1 VDEAIATN
9 NYSLLFSIFNPSL
22 SSTTSSPSWE
32 QLGQG
37 EQRSLSS
44 YIIKACISSPT
55 FLTTALANKTTD
67 DTDQTI
73 LTLLL
78 KCLNHLPPTV
88 EKAMD
93 NQLRNILFQYYVD
106 VECDYRTAAQV
117 LAGMR
122 MEGEDTNSVYY
133 TSPVEM
139 TDVYVKIAECF
150 LEEDDAVEADSFVT
164 KAGTSVE
171 LIGRC
176 SGTDDD
182 GEEERKKHVPL
193 ILRYKS
199 TYARV
204 LDSNRRFLQAAGRYH
219 ELSQFGMTDGNVDG
233 EQDKKAREDDDQCK
247 SVVVNPNDLL
257 EFLGRAATCAIL
269 APSSPQCQRVLGLI
283 FKDERLS
290 QLDTLAHF
298 ETHSAILTKMYMN
311 QVIRHDN
318 DLSTFE
324 KSLCDHQ
331 RAIMSDGLTIIQR
344 AIIEHNMVAVSHL
357 YHTIYFD
364 ELGVL
369 LDVSNERAE
378 TVAAK
383 MIVDGSLKGGSID
396 QVEGMLVFD
405 NMSNGEV
412 EGYSSGSMSRGGSGS
427 QSLVAWDEA
436 ITSFCVQLNRVTDAI
451 RA

>member
-1 VDEAIATN
+1 MYNE
-9 NYSLLFSIFNPSL
+9 
-22 SSTTSSPSWE
+22 
-32 QLGQG
+32 
-37 EQRSLSS
+37 
-44 YIIKACISSPT
+44 
-55 FLTTALANKTTD
+55 
-67 DTDQTI
+67 
-73 LTLLL
+73 
-78 KCLNHLPPTV
+78 
-88 EKAMD
+88 
-93 NQLRNILFQYYVD
+93 LRNILFQHYVD
-106 VECDYRTAAQV
+106 VECDFRAAAQV

-122 MEGEDTNSVYY
+122 MEREDENSVYY
-133 TSPVEM
+133 MSPVEM

-164 KAGTSVE
+164 KAGTAVE
-171 LIGRC
+171 SIGRDTG
-176 SGTDDD
+176 GTED
-182 GEEERKKHVPL
+182 GGEAERNNHVPL

-204 LDSNRRFLQAAGRYH
+204 QDSNRKFLEAAGRYH
-219 ELSQFGMTDGNVDG
+219 ELSQFGMTISDTADG
-233 EQDKKAREDDDQCK
+233 EKDANNGKDDNQGQVG
-247 SVVVNPNDLL
+247 VVVDPNDLL
-257 EFLGRAATCAIL
+257 DFLGRATTCAIL

-290 QLDTLAHF
+290 QLDSLAHF

-311 QVIRHDN
+311 QVIRHDK

-324 KSLCDHQ
+324 KSLADHQ
-331 RAIMSDGLTIIQR
+331 RAIMSDGLTIMQR

-364 ELGVL
+364 ELGAL
-369 LDVSNERAE
+369 LDLSTERAE

-396 QVEGMLVFD
+396 QVEGMLVFNNMD
-405 NMSNGEV
+405 NAGGMEGHSGGNMSG
-412 EGYSSGSMSRGGSGS
+412 GGSGS

-436 ITSFCVQLNRVTDAI
+436 ITSFCVHLNRVTDAI

>member
-1 VDEAIATN
+1 
-9 NYSLLFSIFNPSL
+9 
-22 SSTTSSPSWE
+22 
-32 QLGQG
+32 
-37 EQRSLSS
+37 
-44 YIIKACISSPT
+44 
-55 FLTTALANKTTD
+55 
-67 DTDQTI
+67 
-73 LTLLL
+73 
-78 KCLNHLPPTV
+78 
-88 EKAMD
+88 MD
-93 NQLRNILFQYYVD
+93 NQLRHILFQHYVD

-122 MEGEDTNSVYY
+122 MEGDDATSVYF
-133 TSPVEM
+133 TTPVEM

-164 KAGTSVE
+164 KAGASVE
-171 LIGRC
+171 LIG
-176 SGTDDD
+176 GGGGADD
-182 GEEERKKHVPL
+182 GGEAERKKHVPL

-199 TYARV
+199 TYAKV
-204 LDSNRRFLQAAGRYH
+204 LDANRRFLQAAGRYH
-219 ELSQFGMTDGNVDG
+219 ELSQFGSTPNTTSDGG
-233 EQDKKAREDDDQCK
+233 QDKKSADNDGDENSGDNDGQHVA
-247 SVVVNPNDLL
+247 SVVVNSNDLL

-269 APSSPQCQRVLGLI
+269 APSSSQCQRILGLV

-290 QLDTLAHF
+290 QLDAIPHF

-318 DLSTFE
+318 DLTTFD

-331 RAIMSDGLTIIQR
+331 RAIMGDGLTVIQR

-357 YHTIYFD
+357 YQTIYFD
-364 ELGVL
+364 ELAVL

-405 NMSNGEV
+405 KMCSNG
-412 EGYSSGSMSRGGSGS
+412 GGNTNGGANG
-427 QSLVAWDEA
+427 LAAWDES

>member
-1 VDEAIATN
+1 
-9 NYSLLFSIFNPSL
+9 
-22 SSTTSSPSWE
+22 
-32 QLGQG
+32 
-37 EQRSLSS
+37 
-44 YIIKACISSPT
+44 
-55 FLTTALANKTTD
+55 
-67 DTDQTI
+67 
-73 LTLLL
+73 
-78 KCLNHLPPTV
+78 
-88 EKAMD
+88 MD
-93 NQLRNILFQYYVD
+93 NQLRHILFQHYVD

-122 MEGEDTNSVYY
+122 MEGDDATSVYF
-133 TSPVEM
+133 TTPVEM

-164 KAGTSVE
+164 KAGASVE
-171 LIGRC
+171 LIG
-176 SGTDDD
+176 GGGGADD
-182 GEEERKKHVPL
+182 GGEAERKKHVPL

-199 TYARV
+199 TYAKV
-204 LDSNRRFLQAAGRYH
+204 LDANRRFLQAAGRYH
-219 ELSQFGMTDGNVDG
+219 ELSQFGSTPNTTSDGG
-233 EQDKKAREDDDQCK
+233 QDKKSADNDGDENSGDNDGQHVA
-247 SVVVNPNDLL
+247 SVVVNSNDLL

-269 APSSPQCQRVLGLI
+269 APSSSQCQRILGLVSLLLLVTLLFFLYLI
-283 FKDERLS
+283 SNDACDRRESRSFTTTDAYTYPPLATPPAFYPLTHTTTQVFKDERLS
-290 QLDTLAHF
+290 QLDAIPHF

-318 DLSTFE
+318 DLTTFD

-331 RAIMSDGLTIIQR
+331 RAIMGDGLTVIQR

-357 YHTIYFD
+357 YQTIYFD
-364 ELGVL
+364 ELAVL

-405 NMSNGEV
+405 KMCSNG
-412 EGYSSGSMSRGGSGS
+412 GGNTNGGANG
-427 QSLVAWDEA
+427 LAAWDES